1 MPVQDCVA
9 AGATEGACEVKLL
22 KAVLA
27 WLVLVVKII
36 AYGWILALISLIKQI
51 WVLIQ
56 HWLRRRKLPERQ
68 RKGAD
73 EDCVTVPPGKVS
85 HPDPLIY
92 SQWELMKLGLAVVWD
107 NPDVQLFQAGAPI
120 ASWDL
125 QPATEYEVVARVW
138 NNSTDAPVVG
148 LPVRFFVL
156 SFGIGASLDFIGATS
171 IPVLGVKGG
180 ANHPAFARIKWKTPA
195 AAGHFCLQVIL
206 DPADDENYGNNAGA
220 ENTLVGVAHSPA
232 DFTFELRNNTRRR
245 QTYRFEVDTYEIPEL
260 RPCDEQEP
268 DPPDGERPPGP
279 EMPERPAI
287 HVPAKHDRRNY
298 PVPAGWN
305 VDITPGE
312 ASLDADAAVPIRVE
326 ITPPAGF
333 VGRKGFNVNGFN
345 DLGFAGGV
353 TLYVDA
359 S

>member
-1 MPVQDCVA
+1 M
-9 AGATEGACEVKLL
+9 KLL

-27 WLVLVVKII
+27 WIVLVVKII
-36 AYGWILALISLIKQI
+36 AFGWILALISLIKQI

-56 HWLRRRKLPERQ
+56 RWLRRRKLPERQ

-73 EDCVTVPPGKVS
+73 EDCVTVPPGRVS

-107 NPDVQLFQAGAPI
+107 NPDVQLFHVGAPI
-120 ASWDL
+120 SSWDL

-138 NNSTDAPVVG
+138 NNSTDAPVIG
-148 LPVRFFVL
+148 LPVRFYVL
-156 SFGIGASLDFIGATS
+156 SFGIGASLDYIDATS

-180 ANHPAFARIKWKTPA
+180 PNHPAFAKVNWTTPA
-195 AAGHFCLQVIL
+195 TPGHYCLQVIL
-206 DPADDENYGNNAGA
+206 DPADDANYGNNAGA

-232 DFTFELRNNTRRR
+232 DFTFELRNDTRRR
-245 QTYRFEVDTYEIPEL
+245 QTYRFEVDTYQIPEL
-260 RPCDEQEP
+260 RPCDERDP
-268 DPPDGERPPGP
+268 DSRPPADARPQP
-279 EMPERPAI
+279 EMPQRRAV
-287 HVPAKHDRRNY
+287 HVPAKHDHRNH
-298 PVPAGWN
+298 PVPDGWN
-305 VDITPGE
+305 VEVTPAE
-312 ASLDADAAVPIRVE
+312 PSLDADAAVPIHVQ

-333 VGRKGFNVNGFN
+333 VGRKAFNVNGFN
-345 DLGFAGGV
+345 DLGLAGGV